1 MNITE
6 WMQLL
11 GRQIVE
17 TEWLQ
22 WLAVALAVT
31 EVLLARVNNVMLY
44 PAGLGAT
51 ALSVYILF
59 NAGLYA
65 ECLLNMY
72 YVVMSIYGWWLW
84 IKKKHRPA
92 LPVTFTTRGEWK
104 LVIMMT
110 ALLFVLLAFLLQ
122 IFTDSD
128 VPYADAWVT
137 ATAWTGMWLLAR
149 RKVENWLMLNISNA
163 FAIPLLVHKD
173 LPLYA
178 LLTLFLFIVAI
189 NGYFKWRR
197 IAQENIVNG
206 YSISH

>member
-1 MNITE
+1 MNISE

-44 PAGLGAT
+44 PAGLGST

-59 NAGLYA
+59 HAGLYA
-65 ECLLNMY
+65 ESLLNMY

-92 LPVTFTTRGEWK
+92 LPVTFATRTEWRT
-104 LVIMMT
+104 VIMMT
-110 ALLFVLLAFLLQ
+110 ALLFGLLSVLLQAF
-122 IFTDSD
+122 TPST

-137 ATAWTGMWLLAR
+137 ATAWMGMWLLAR
-149 RKVENWLMLNISNA
+149 RKVENWIMLNISNA
-163 FAIPLLVHKD
+163 FAIPLLIHKD

-197 IAQENIVNG
+197 IAQENSVNG